1 MAALHPSLA
10 PRAPSSSPLSS
21 SAPGNCFAEKVR
33 TYHVLYYFTELR
45 LFLWLLQQALLG
57 VKMLNLRTGFTLYVC
72 FQDKGLGDIC
82 ICRHGNLST
91 VKQFPVN
98 PSFETRPSYKHKTT
112 FLFFSLISGL
122 FKKIFFFFNVLLSES
137 HHKQLQSGGL
147 SASFAA
153 LGICNSSWTAWHAA
167 SEYANLNS
175 NNELKI
181 SCSNELRGAFK
192 FLYSQEPN
200 SLLSFSLAI
209 GDRWH

>member
-1 MAALHPSLA
+1 MGSCAIRLWLRFLFSQALNCRDLRDHGCAREGAASVAALHPSLA

-33 TYHVLYYFTELR
+33 TYHVLYYFTGLR
-45 LFLWLLQQALLG
+45 LFLRLLQQALLG

-122 FKKIFFFFNVLLSES
+122 FKKIFFFSMSYFQNPITSSSNLADFLPVLLLWEFVI
-137 HHKQLQSGGL
+137 H
-147 SASFAA
+147 
-153 LGICNSSWTAWHAA
+153 LGPPGTRP
-167 SEYANLNS
+167 LNM
-175 NNELKI
+175 
-181 SCSNELRGAFK
+181 
-192 FLYSQEPN
+192 QT
-200 SLLSFSLAI
+200 
-209 GDRWH
+209 